1 MPPSRSPT
9 CVQIHRDAP
18 QAAPATRPRVVLV
31 GAGMILLAA
40 CLPYLPVM
48 HGGWQWDDDTSITAN
63 ASVLGAYSFSDVWIA
78 RHSPD
83 YFPLTTTMLW
93 LEWHAFGNA
102 TTGYHVVSM
111 LLHAAAS
118 ILLWRLLAVMRI
130 PGAWLAGLLFAVHPL
145 CVESVAWISE
155 LKNTLTQPLFLLAA
169 IHWVRADEQA
179 ETDQAF
185 TAGATQWALALFCFL
200 MAMFAKTSV
209 VMFPVVILLHAWW
222 KRGAV
227 SFRDILRA
235 APFFLV
241 SLLLGLV
248 TIWFQ
253 HGRAIGAEVIPVGG
267 PASRFAIAGMAIP
280 FYLSKILLPIGLL
293 PIYPRWQVDPPH
305 IWQFI
310 SWPCLAALAAACWFN
325 RRTWGRQILFAGGF
339 FLIMI
344 LPVLGFITISY
355 MRISWVADH
364 FVYLPMISI
373 VALLAAAI
381 TTAAKQLTGNAR
393 HAATAATAT
402 IVLLL
407 AIASFRDAAAWVD
420 EGTLWQHTLRTNPD
434 AWQAHNR
441 LGVWK
446 LNAGDLEAA
455 FGHFQASTRL
465 RPDLAETHNNL
476 GVTLLKRGDN
486 AGAEREFRAA
496 MGLQKNAPLFLRN
509 HAEALVALNR
519 SPEAI
524 KELTALTAASPG
536 DTAAGQMLADLY
548 ANTSRHPEA
557 EAEYQRILSM
567 NPQAHSVRKNLASLL
582 VSKSRFAAASEQLG
596 LLAQAM
602 PNDPGLHNSLG
613 VCLVKCGRLEEGIAE
628 LRRAIALAPD
638 FKQAKE
644 NLDAVRAPLNSP
656 ATTLPG
662 VPGVPSL
669 AKPPLPSTLAPT
681 LAPALGR

>member
-1 MPPSRSPT
+1 MTNSQQHPRPNGRRLRDSDARVGVPVPRGAETAIGALLRGAIQGGIIFGSSMLVYLA
-9 CVQIHRDAP
+9 CV
-18 QAAPATRPRVVLV
+18 
-31 GAGMILLAA
+31 
-40 CLPYLPVM
+40 
-48 HGGWQWDDDTSITAN
+48 HGDWVWDDYPLIALN
-63 ASVLGAYSFSDVWIA
+63 PVVQGPYSFLAWWFSPDA
-78 RHSPD
+78 PD

-420 EGTLWQHTLRTNPD
+420 EGTLWQQNVRSNPD
-434 AWQAHNR
+434 AWMAYVR
-441 LGVWK
+441 LGSWK
-446 LNAGDLEAA
+446 RRHGNPQGALLD
-455 FGHFQASTRL
+455 FQVAIRL
-465 RPDLAETHNNL
+465 RPDYGENYNDMANALRDMGRVEEALAAYRESIARSPLIIESRTNLAEYL
-476 GVTLLKRGDN
+476 
-486 AGAEREFRAA
+486 AEQGRFAEAAIQYRELVA
-496 MGLQKNAPLFLRN
+496 MVPD
-509 HAEALVALNR
+509 HAEFNN
-519 SPEAI
+519 
-524 KELTALTAASPG
+524 K
-536 DTAAGQMLADLY
+536 
-548 ANTSRHPEA
+548 
-557 EAEYQRILSM
+557 
-567 NPQAHSVRKNLASLL
+567 
-582 VSKSRFAAASEQLG
+582 
-596 LLAQAM
+596 
-602 PNDPGLHNSLG
+602 LG
-613 VCLVKCGRLEEGIAE
+613 VCLYSSGQREEAVTCFERALELHPGWSDAE
-628 LRRAIALAPD
+628 QNLAGARA
-638 FKQAKE
+638 
-644 NLDAVRAPLNSP
+644 NLPVVQP
-656 ATTLPG
+656 
-662 VPGVPSL
+662 
-669 AKPPLPSTLAPT
+669 
-681 LAPALGR
+681 

>member
-1 MPPSRSPT
+1 MTNSQQHPRPNGRRLRDSDARVGVPVPRGAETAIGALLRGAIQGGIIFGSSMLVYLA
-9 CVQIHRDAP
+9 CV
-18 QAAPATRPRVVLV
+18 
-31 GAGMILLAA
+31 
-40 CLPYLPVM
+40 
-48 HGGWQWDDDTSITAN
+48 HGDWVWDDYPLIALN
-63 ASVLGAYSFSDVWIA
+63 PVVQGPYSFLAWWFSPDA
-78 RHSPD
+78 PD

-305 IWQFI
+305 IWQFL
-310 SWPCLAALAAACWFN
+310 SWPCLAALGAACWFN

-420 EGTLWQHTLRTNPD
+420 EGTLWQQNVRSNPD
-434 AWQAHNR
+434 AWMAYVR
-441 LGVWK
+441 LGSWK
-446 LNAGDLEAA
+446 RRHGNPQGALLD
-455 FGHFQASTRL
+455 FQAAIRL
-465 RPDLAETHNNL
+465 RPEYGENHNDMANALRDMGRVEEALAAYRESIARSPLIIESRTNLAEYL
-476 GVTLLKRGDN
+476 
-486 AGAEREFRAA
+486 AEQGRFAEAAIQYRELVA
-496 MGLQKNAPLFLRN
+496 MVPD
-509 HAEALVALNR
+509 HAEFNN
-519 SPEAI
+519 
-524 KELTALTAASPG
+524 K
-536 DTAAGQMLADLY
+536 
-548 ANTSRHPEA
+548 
-557 EAEYQRILSM
+557 
-567 NPQAHSVRKNLASLL
+567 
-582 VSKSRFAAASEQLG
+582 
-596 LLAQAM
+596 
-602 PNDPGLHNSLG
+602 LG
-613 VCLVKCGRLEEGIAE
+613 VCLYSSGQREEAVTCFERALELHPGWSDAE
-628 LRRAIALAPD
+628 QNLAGARA
-638 FKQAKE
+638 
-644 NLDAVRAPLNSP
+644 NLPVAQP
-656 ATTLPG
+656 
-662 VPGVPSL
+662 
-669 AKPPLPSTLAPT
+669 
-681 LAPALGR
+681 

>member
-1 MPPSRSPT
+1 
-9 CVQIHRDAP
+9 
-18 QAAPATRPRVVLV
+18 
-31 GAGMILLAA
+31 
-40 CLPYLPVM
+40 
-48 HGGWQWDDDTSITAN
+48 
-63 ASVLGAYSFSDVWIA
+63 
-78 RHSPD
+78 
-83 YFPLTTTMLW
+83 MLW

-420 EGTLWQHTLRTNPD
+420 EGTLWQQNVRSNPD
-434 AWQAHNR
+434 AWMAYVR
-441 LGVWK
+441 LGSWK
-446 LNAGDLEAA
+446 RRHGNPQGALLD
-455 FGHFQASTRL
+455 FQAAIRL
-465 RPDLAETHNNL
+465 RPDYGENHNDMANALRDMGRVEEALAAYRESIARSPLIIESRTNLAEYL
-476 GVTLLKRGDN
+476 
-486 AGAEREFRAA
+486 AEQGRFAEAAIQYRELVA
-496 MGLQKNAPLFLRN
+496 MVPD
-509 HAEALVALNR
+509 HAEFNN
-519 SPEAI
+519 
-524 KELTALTAASPG
+524 K
-536 DTAAGQMLADLY
+536 
-548 ANTSRHPEA
+548 
-557 EAEYQRILSM
+557 
-567 NPQAHSVRKNLASLL
+567 
-582 VSKSRFAAASEQLG
+582 
-596 LLAQAM
+596 
-602 PNDPGLHNSLG
+602 LG
-613 VCLVKCGRLEEGIAE
+613 VCLYSSGQREEAVTCFERALELHPGWSDAE
-628 LRRAIALAPD
+628 QNLAGARA
-638 FKQAKE
+638 
-644 NLDAVRAPLNSP
+644 NLPVVQP
-656 ATTLPG
+656 
-662 VPGVPSL
+662 
-669 AKPPLPSTLAPT
+669 
-681 LAPALGR
+681 

>member
-1 MPPSRSPT
+1 MTNSQQHPRPNGRRLRDSDARVGVPVPRGAETAIGALLRGAIQGGIIFGSSMLVYLA
-9 CVQIHRDAP
+9 CV
-18 QAAPATRPRVVLV
+18 
-31 GAGMILLAA
+31 
-40 CLPYLPVM
+40 
-48 HGGWQWDDDTSITAN
+48 HGDWVWDDYPLIALN
-63 ASVLGAYSFSDVWIA
+63 PVVQGPYSFLAWWFSPDA
-78 RHSPD
+78 PD

-111 LLHAAAS
+111 LFHAAAS

-420 EGTLWQHTLRTNPD
+420 EGTLWQQNVRSNPD
-434 AWQAHNR
+434 AWMAYVR
-441 LGVWK
+441 LGSWK
-446 LNAGDLEAA
+446 RRHGNPQGALLD
-455 FGHFQASTRL
+455 FQAAIRL
-465 RPDLAETHNNL
+465 RPDYGENHNDMANALRDMGRVEEALAAYRESIARSPLIIESRTNLAEYL
-476 GVTLLKRGDN
+476 
-486 AGAEREFRAA
+486 AEQGRFAEAAIQYRELVA
-496 MGLQKNAPLFLRN
+496 MVPD
-509 HAEALVALNR
+509 HAEFNN
-519 SPEAI
+519 
-524 KELTALTAASPG
+524 K
-536 DTAAGQMLADLY
+536 
-548 ANTSRHPEA
+548 
-557 EAEYQRILSM
+557 
-567 NPQAHSVRKNLASLL
+567 
-582 VSKSRFAAASEQLG
+582 
-596 LLAQAM
+596 
-602 PNDPGLHNSLG
+602 LG
-613 VCLVKCGRLEEGIAE
+613 VCLYSSGQREEAVTCFERALELHPGWSDAE
-628 LRRAIALAPD
+628 QNLAGARA
-638 FKQAKE
+638 
-644 NLDAVRAPLNSP
+644 NLPVAQP
-656 ATTLPG
+656 
-662 VPGVPSL
+662 
-669 AKPPLPSTLAPT
+669 
-681 LAPALGR
+681 

>member
-1 MPPSRSPT
+1 MTNSQQHPRPNGRRLRDSDARVGVPVPRGAETAIGALLRGAIQGGIIFGSSMLVYLA
-9 CVQIHRDAP
+9 CV
-18 QAAPATRPRVVLV
+18 
-31 GAGMILLAA
+31 
-40 CLPYLPVM
+40 
-48 HGGWQWDDDTSITAN
+48 HGDWVWDDYPLIALN
-63 ASVLGAYSFSDVWIA
+63 PVVQGPYSFLAWWFSPDA
-78 RHSPD
+78 PD

-420 EGTLWQHTLRTNPD
+420 EGTLWQQNVRSNPD
-434 AWQAHNR
+434 AWMAYVR
-441 LGVWK
+441 LGSWK
-446 LNAGDLEAA
+446 RRHGNPQGALLD
-455 FGHFQASTRL
+455 FQVAIRL
-465 RPDLAETHNNL
+465 RPDYGENYNDMANALRDMGRVEEALAAYRESIARSPLIIESRTNLAEYL
-476 GVTLLKRGDN
+476 
-486 AGAEREFRAA
+486 AEQGRFAEAAIQYRELVA
-496 MGLQKNAPLFLRN
+496 MVPD
-509 HAEALVALNR
+509 HAEFNN
-519 SPEAI
+519 
-524 KELTALTAASPG
+524 K
-536 DTAAGQMLADLY
+536 
-548 ANTSRHPEA
+548 
-557 EAEYQRILSM
+557 
-567 NPQAHSVRKNLASLL
+567 
-582 VSKSRFAAASEQLG
+582 
-596 LLAQAM
+596 
-602 PNDPGLHNSLG
+602 LG
-613 VCLVKCGRLEEGIAE
+613 VCLYSSGQREEAVTCFERALELHPGWSDAE
-628 LRRAIALAPD
+628 QNLAGARA
-638 FKQAKE
+638 
-644 NLDAVRAPLNSP
+644 NLPVAQP
-656 ATTLPG
+656 
-662 VPGVPSL
+662 
-669 AKPPLPSTLAPT
+669 
-681 LAPALGR
+681 

>member
-1 MPPSRSPT
+1 MTNSQQHPRPNGRRLRDSDARVGVPVPRGAETAIGALLRGAIQGGIIFGSSMLVYLA
-9 CVQIHRDAP
+9 CV
-18 QAAPATRPRVVLV
+18 
-31 GAGMILLAA
+31 
-40 CLPYLPVM
+40 
-48 HGGWQWDDDTSITAN
+48 HGDWVWDDYPLIALN
-63 ASVLGAYSFSDVWIA
+63 PVVQGPYSFLAWWFSPDA
-78 RHSPD
+78 PD

-420 EGTLWQHTLRTNPD
+420 EGTLWQQNVRSNPD
-434 AWQAHNR
+434 AWMAYVR
-441 LGVWK
+441 LGSWK
-446 LNAGDLEAA
+446 RRHGNPQGALLD
-455 FGHFQASTRL
+455 FQAAIRL
-465 RPDLAETHNNL
+465 RPDYGENHNDMANALRDMGRVEEALAAYRESIARSPLIIESRTNLAEYL
-476 GVTLLKRGDN
+476 
-486 AGAEREFRAA
+486 AEQGRFAEAAIQYRELVA
-496 MGLQKNAPLFLRN
+496 MVPD
-509 HAEALVALNR
+509 HAEFNN
-519 SPEAI
+519 
-524 KELTALTAASPG
+524 K
-536 DTAAGQMLADLY
+536 
-548 ANTSRHPEA
+548 
-557 EAEYQRILSM
+557 
-567 NPQAHSVRKNLASLL
+567 
-582 VSKSRFAAASEQLG
+582 
-596 LLAQAM
+596 
-602 PNDPGLHNSLG
+602 LG
-613 VCLVKCGRLEEGIAE
+613 VCLYSSGQREEAVTCFERALELHPGWSDAE
-628 LRRAIALAPD
+628 QNLAGARA
-638 FKQAKE
+638 
-644 NLDAVRAPLNSP
+644 NLPVVQP
-656 ATTLPG
+656 
-662 VPGVPSL
+662 
-669 AKPPLPSTLAPT
+669 
-681 LAPALGR
+681 

>member
-1 MPPSRSPT
+1 MTNSQQHPRPNGRRLRDSDARVGVPVPRGAETAIGALLRGAIQGGIIFGSSMLVYLA
-9 CVQIHRDAP
+9 CV
-18 QAAPATRPRVVLV
+18 
-31 GAGMILLAA
+31 
-40 CLPYLPVM
+40 
-48 HGGWQWDDDTSITAN
+48 HGDWVWDDYPLIALN
-63 ASVLGAYSFSDVWIA
+63 PVVQGPYSFLAWWFSPDA
-78 RHSPD
+78 PD

-420 EGTLWQHTLRTNPD
+420 EGTLWQQNVRSNPD
-434 AWQAHNR
+434 AWMAYVR
-441 LGVWK
+441 LGSWK
-446 LNAGDLEAA
+446 RRHGNPQGALLD
-455 FGHFQASTRL
+455 FQAAIRL
-465 RPDLAETHNNL
+465 RPDYGENHNDMANALRDMGRVEEALAAYRESIARSPLIIESRTNLAEYL
-476 GVTLLKRGDN
+476 
-486 AGAEREFRAA
+486 AEQGRFAEAAIQYRELVA
-496 MGLQKNAPLFLRN
+496 MVPD
-509 HAEALVALNR
+509 HAEFNN
-519 SPEAI
+519 
-524 KELTALTAASPG
+524 K
-536 DTAAGQMLADLY
+536 
-548 ANTSRHPEA
+548 
-557 EAEYQRILSM
+557 
-567 NPQAHSVRKNLASLL
+567 
-582 VSKSRFAAASEQLG
+582 
-596 LLAQAM
+596 
-602 PNDPGLHNSLG
+602 LG
-613 VCLVKCGRLEEGIAE
+613 VCLYSSGQREEAVTCFERALELHPGWSDAE
-628 LRRAIALAPD
+628 QNLAGARA
-638 FKQAKE
+638 
-644 NLDAVRAPLNSP
+644 NLPVAQP
-656 ATTLPG
+656 
-662 VPGVPSL
+662 
-669 AKPPLPSTLAPT
+669 
-681 LAPALGR
+681 

>member
-1 MPPSRSPT
+1 MTNSQQHPRPNGRRLRDSDARVGVPVPRGAETAIGALLRGAIQGGIIFGSSMLVYLA
-9 CVQIHRDAP
+9 CV
-18 QAAPATRPRVVLV
+18 
-31 GAGMILLAA
+31 
-40 CLPYLPVM
+40 
-48 HGGWQWDDDTSITAN
+48 HGDWVWDDYPLIALN
-63 ASVLGAYSFSDVWIA
+63 PVVQGPYSFLAWWFSPDA
-78 RHSPD
+78 PD

-179 ETDQAF
+179 ETDQTF

-420 EGTLWQHTLRTNPD
+420 EGTLWQQNVRSNPD
-434 AWQAHNR
+434 AWMAYVR
-441 LGVWK
+441 LGSWK
-446 LNAGDLEAA
+446 RRHGNPQGALLD
-455 FGHFQASTRL
+455 FQVAIRL
-465 RPDLAETHNNL
+465 RPDYGENYNDMANALRDMGRVEEALAAYRESIARSPLIIESRTNLAEYL
-476 GVTLLKRGDN
+476 
-486 AGAEREFRAA
+486 AEQGRFAEAAIQYRELVA
-496 MGLQKNAPLFLRN
+496 MVPD
-509 HAEALVALNR
+509 HAEFNN
-519 SPEAI
+519 
-524 KELTALTAASPG
+524 K
-536 DTAAGQMLADLY
+536 
-548 ANTSRHPEA
+548 
-557 EAEYQRILSM
+557 
-567 NPQAHSVRKNLASLL
+567 
-582 VSKSRFAAASEQLG
+582 
-596 LLAQAM
+596 
-602 PNDPGLHNSLG
+602 LG
-613 VCLVKCGRLEEGIAE
+613 VCLYSSGQREEAVTCFERALELHPGWSDAE
-628 LRRAIALAPD
+628 QNLAGARA
-638 FKQAKE
+638 
-644 NLDAVRAPLNSP
+644 NLPVAQP
-656 ATTLPG
+656 
-662 VPGVPSL
+662 
-669 AKPPLPSTLAPT
+669 
-681 LAPALGR
+681 

>member
-1 MPPSRSPT
+1 MTNSQQHPRPNGRRLRDSDARVGVPVPRGAETAIGALLRGAIQGGIIFGSSMLVYLA
-9 CVQIHRDAP
+9 CV
-18 QAAPATRPRVVLV
+18 
-31 GAGMILLAA
+31 
-40 CLPYLPVM
+40 
-48 HGGWQWDDDTSITAN
+48 HGDWVWDDYPLIALN
-63 ASVLGAYSFSDVWIA
+63 PVVQGPYSFLAWWFSPDA
-78 RHSPD
+78 PD

-111 LLHAAAS
+111 LFHAAAS

-420 EGTLWQHTLRTNPD
+420 EGTLWQQNVRSNPD
-434 AWQAHNR
+434 AWMAYVR
-441 LGVWK
+441 LGSWK
-446 LNAGDLEAA
+446 RRHGNPQGALLD
-455 FGHFQASTRL
+455 FQVAIRL
-465 RPDLAETHNNL
+465 RPDYGENYNDMANALRDMGRVEEALAAYRESIARSPLIIESRTNLAEYL
-476 GVTLLKRGDN
+476 
-486 AGAEREFRAA
+486 AEQGRFAEAAIQYRELVA
-496 MGLQKNAPLFLRN
+496 MVPD
-509 HAEALVALNR
+509 HAEFNN
-519 SPEAI
+519 
-524 KELTALTAASPG
+524 K
-536 DTAAGQMLADLY
+536 
-548 ANTSRHPEA
+548 
-557 EAEYQRILSM
+557 
-567 NPQAHSVRKNLASLL
+567 
-582 VSKSRFAAASEQLG
+582 
-596 LLAQAM
+596 
-602 PNDPGLHNSLG
+602 LG
-613 VCLVKCGRLEEGIAE
+613 VCLYSSGQREEAVTCFERALELHPGWSDAE
-628 LRRAIALAPD
+628 QNLAGARA
-638 FKQAKE
+638 
-644 NLDAVRAPLNSP
+644 NLPVVQP
-656 ATTLPG
+656 
-662 VPGVPSL
+662 
-669 AKPPLPSTLAPT
+669 
-681 LAPALGR
+681 